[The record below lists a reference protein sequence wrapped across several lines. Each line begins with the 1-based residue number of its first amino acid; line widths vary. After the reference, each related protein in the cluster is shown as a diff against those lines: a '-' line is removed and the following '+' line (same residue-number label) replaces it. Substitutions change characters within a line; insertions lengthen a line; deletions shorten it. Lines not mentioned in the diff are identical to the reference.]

1 MCWFSNRNWEA
12 KEIEG
17 THYIEIMYSFESLKM
32 ILVIINQI
40 YSEEI
45 KDKAIRTRQV

>member
-17 THYIEIMYSFESLKM
+17 THYVEIMHSYESIKM
-32 ILVIINQI
+32 ILVIINQN

-45 KDKAIRTRQV
+45 KNKAIWTR